1 MKQYI
6 STSQLKDKAKTQLS
20 GKYHGVIS
28 ACFMV
33 QSLSYIITIFV
44 TDLFPSEGIFWFVV
58 SLLVNVILAAITGV
72 FQTGLS
78 HMFLC
83 IACDRPASGAS
94 IFYGFQECYEVS
106 LKVSFVYALLQLI
119 CLTPSQILL
128 LFAME
133 TMSTTYI
140 ALTLLAYGVGLLIY
154 VPASILI
161 SQSYFL
167 ILDFPNMKA
176 GEIIRGSIKLMKKH
190 FGRMFYLM
198 MSFLPLTLLC
208 VFTCG
213 IGLLWLIPYKKMT
226 YTYFFLDIM
235 NDKEA

>member
-33 QSLSYIITIFV
+33 QCLTYLVTIFI
-44 TDLFPSEGIFWFVV
+44 TDLFPTEGLIWYFV
-58 SLLVNVILAAITGV
+58 SLLVNMIIAALTGV

-78 HMFLC
+78 YMFLN
-83 IACDRPASGAS
+83 IACDRPTHGGS

-106 LKVSFVYALLQLI
+106 LKISFVHAIVEFI
-119 CLTPSQILL
+119 CLVPSQILL
-128 LFAME
+128 LLAMQ

-140 ALTLLAYGVGLLIY
+140 ALTLLAYGVGLLVY
-154 VPASILI
+154 VPAYILL
-161 SQSYFL
+161 SQCYYL

-176 GEIIRGSIKLMKKH
+176 SEIIRGSVKLMKKH

-198 MSFLPLTLLC
+198 ISFLPLTLLC
-208 VFTCG
+208 VVTCG
-213 IGLLWLIPYKKMT
+213 IGLLWVVPYTKMT

-235 NDKEA
+235 SDKEA